1 MFPQRPI
8 WPTLVSLIYAT
19 GRQEEADAKTLVCDK
34 PDIAI
39 SCEFCRDLHL
49 TTMFSGLY
57 QKIHLKESNVWR
69 NVTSNKIIVTLGT
82 QGLRSSPALYSI
94 GHFRVPKPSLSKP
107 G

>member
-1 MFPQRPI
+1 M
-8 WPTLVSLIYAT
+8 
-19 GRQEEADAKTLVCDK
+19 CDK

-69 NVTSNKIIVTLGT
+69 SVISNKIIVTLGT
-82 QGLRSSPALYSI
+82 QGLLSSPALLREVTITTMS
-94 GHFRVPKPSLSKP
+94 
-107 G
+107 